1 MLAGQAPYPAT
12 VDRIETTVGGR
23 AVTELDV
30 SASDES
36 YLEYVLPAAS
46 DVVYFVATQ
55 DVGTRVVV
63 GFVRQGREQAVP
75 LSLDEL
81 PSPDL
86 RDQTTTNGSSTRP
99 GP

>member
-1 MLAGQAPYPAT
+1 MVSRIYKGAPAARAGLRPGD
-12 VDRIETTVGGR
+12 VITTLNNR
-23 AVTELDV
+23 DV
-30 SASDES
+30 
-36 YLEYVLPAAS
+36 PAAS
-46 DVVYFVATQ
+46 DVVDFVATQ
-55 DVGTRVVV
+55 DVGARVVV

-86 RDQTTTNGSSTRP
+86 RDQTTANGGSTRS